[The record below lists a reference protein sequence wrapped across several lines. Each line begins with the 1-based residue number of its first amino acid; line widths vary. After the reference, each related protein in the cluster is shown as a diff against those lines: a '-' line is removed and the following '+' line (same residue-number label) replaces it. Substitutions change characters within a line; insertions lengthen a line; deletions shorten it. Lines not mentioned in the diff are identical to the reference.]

1 MLGITTTDAAEAAR
15 KEIAQRCIDGT
26 LPRLSELIA
35 GKKTFAIES
44 AVLAEAGMT
53 VCQYAT
59 DLWLRSP
66 TRTKLAAHDDNESAL
81 RVHVFSTP
89 VSYRNAPVP
98 FGDIPILQV
107 QSEHLVELV
116 YALDQRVIE
125 RRSTA
130 RQFSE
135 KRAINVWSAVT
146 QLFQDAHTSKDPKL
160 KVLRANPCIGVRG
173 PDPGAEKA
181 KVFIYP
187 NELLK
192 LLRCSLVPIEWRRFY
207 AIGVYAYM
215 RVSEMRCIDAPD
227 IDVEHRRVHI
237 HKRMDRKGQLHYL
250 KGKRARYIPMEP
262 HSVPVWRSLIQMA
275 PTGPVFAHID
285 GLDDGKK
292 LAATL
297 RMHMALSAI
306 TREELFVGQETRRKM
321 RYHDLRATGIT
332 WMAFRGDNA
341 VLIMHRSSHRDYA
354 TMLQYVREAEN
365 LRDTNFG
372 QVFPPLPSELGIP
385 ADDRP
390 GPPPREGPNG
400 ATGQPF
406 EPPPSSYLHT
416 SLAAPISARVSAG
429 APKSG
434 VDSSPIRP
442 DDLGNSRDSLE
453 IGGSNQVRVPAPPL
467 NI

>member
-1 MLGITTTDAAEAAR
+1 MGRPRTGSKPRWHGDHYDVRITVCTQPEVRRSICMLGITTTDAAEAAR

-135 KRAINVWSAVT
+135 KRAINVWSTVT

-297 RMHMALSAI
+297 RMHMALSGI

-321 RYHDLRATGIT
+321 ATTPCSSCIGHRIGT
-332 WMAFRGDNA
+332 TRRCCNTCERPRICETPTSD
-341 VLIMHRSSHRDYA
+341 RSS
-354 TMLQYVREAEN
+354 
-365 LRDTNFG
+365 
-372 QVFPPLPSELGIP
+372 LPC
-385 ADDRP
+385 
-390 GPPPREGPNG
+390 
-400 ATGQPF
+400 
-406 EPPPSSYLHT
+406 PPSSAFRQMTAPARRRAKVPTEPPASRLSHRRLATCTPVWRPPFRHEFRLEPPNPGSILRQSGLMT
-416 SLAAPISARVSAG
+416 SA
-429 APKSG
+429 
-434 VDSSPIRP
+434 IRGIP
-442 DDLGNSRDSLE
+442 
-453 IGGSNQVRVPAPPL
+453 
-467 NI
+467 